1 MVEDDDLEGLSQ
13 ELGDAWEALAR
24 RLGFKV
30 AEIQGLKH
38 NNRSY
43 PKIQLCMLQEWKQ
56 RLGRDA
62 TYQTLCDALCHGYV
76 NCDGLAEMFR
86 INNNYAPETS
96 TSFNSS
102 ARVGIYFCCVHLFII
117 WLHSI
122 FSWS

>member
-1 MVEDDDLEGLSQ
+1 MVENDDLEELSQ

-43 PKIQLCMLQEWKQ
+43 PEIQLCMLQKWKQ

-62 TYQTLCDALCHGYV
+62 TYQALYHALCHVYV
-76 NCDGLAEMFR
+76 KCEDLAEKFC
-86 INNNYAPETS
+86 IDNNYAAETS

-102 ARVGIYFCCVHLFII
+102 ARVGIYFSCFHFFFYLT
-117 WLHSI
+117 
-122 FSWS
+122 